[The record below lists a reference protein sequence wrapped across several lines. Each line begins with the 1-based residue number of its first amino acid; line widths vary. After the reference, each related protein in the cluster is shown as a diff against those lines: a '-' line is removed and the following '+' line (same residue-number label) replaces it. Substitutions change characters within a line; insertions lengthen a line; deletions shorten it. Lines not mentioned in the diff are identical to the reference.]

1 MAFDYNNY
9 YKLEYIESSGT
20 QYIETNVLVN
30 ETTNI
35 EIKCIFT
42 KLFDYNM
49 AVGVWSCLSASTT
62 STGNA
67 CISANGVADN
77 NISTYQLGLNTI
89 YEIRLGP
96 MFSGANVNGTEV
108 FSSNVNN
115 VVSTTATISIF
126 AAKDNSTVNNTG
138 SNVPMAEYWGGSY
151 GYVKVFYCKLYIGD
165 TLIRSF
171 VPAKRKSDNVLGLY
185 DEVNG
190 VFYTNAGTGTFI
202 EGPTILVI
210 PSLVDLE
217 SGIVNYHIMY
227 ACTNT
232 LSVGDDYFGWKVL
245 AIENG
250 RALLIS
256 DKVLDTMKPY
266 TSATSDNYSTYN
278 YSWLDC
284 DINSYLNST
293 FIEESTYNDF
303 NHFDIASVKHITE
316 TYTFADSNS
325 EGVASVTTTSNEK
338 IFLLSVDEVNKYFA
352 DDTARIAYN
361 SSGLAVSWWLRS
373 PGSLRSCYTAV
384 ITESGAIGTG
394 GSDINQSF
402 GIRPAFWCNYTG
414 WSYYLVSQPSAIG
427 FTSQSSSADTVA
439 IPVCNGKQTWTGT
452 KNTFTVANSTCS
464 GLDGES
470 NPLDGA
476 VRVAGLVEDIPAGV
490 GVAKTVVGDSVYNAV
505 WNDLVDCIEVP
516 NNVNLEYGY
525 AYSTDGTNFYKTK
538 SYLDCGYI
546 GIHSDTA
553 GFIMGDKGKY
563 RNQLKAAVAGF
574 VLAYVDKEY
583 PCGTPLT
590 CTENGYLT
598 KLKDEDIE
606 KNPHL
611 LVGTYWKNEPF
622 EYWGFDKGITDNLLI
637 EVKGR
642 KWIKVK

>member
-20 QYIETNVLVN
+20 QYIDTGIAESIYLTVDCKFYNPSPVN
-30 ETTNI
+30 HYLFGGQQNSNYFLYNGLYSNNSLEYNYS
-35 EIKCIFT
+35 EIKYT
-42 KLFDYNM
+42 
-49 AVGVWSCLSASTT
+49 ASTMVELQQDLGSDT
-62 STGNA
+62 LVSR
-67 CISANGVADN
+67 INGVDYFSSFSTENTVSNTNFYIFACL
-77 NISTYQLGLNTI
+77 NISGN
-89 YEIRLGP
+89 IRLYDSTLRLYY
-96 MFSGANVNGTEV
+96 FNIRNTEDQSFQRV
-108 FSSNVNN
+108 F
-115 VVSTTATISIF
+115 T
-126 AAKDNSTVNNTG
+126 
-138 SNVPMAEYWGGSY
+138 
-151 GYVKVFYCKLYIGD
+151 
-165 TLIRSF
+165 
-171 VPAKRKSDNVLGLY
+171 PAKRKSDNVLGLY

-217 SGIVNYHIMY
+217 KGITVP
-227 ACTNT
+227 
-232 LSVGDDYFGWKVL
+232 K
-245 AIENG
+245 
-250 RALLIS
+250 R
-256 DKVLDTMKPY
+256 
-266 TSATSDNYSTYN
+266 
-278 YSWLDC
+278 
-284 DINSYLNST
+284 DINSLIDAVYNNEQLSYSGQDIICNSFFT
-293 FIEESTYNDF
+293 GPSY
-303 NHFDIASVKHITE
+303 S
-316 TYTFADSNS
+316 
-325 EGVASVTTTSNEK
+325 
-338 IFLLSVDEVNKYFA
+338 
-352 DDTARIAYN
+352 
-361 SSGLAVSWWLRS
+361 LA
-373 PGSLRSCYTAV
+373 
-384 ITESGAIGTG
+384 
-394 GSDINQSF
+394 
-402 GIRPAFWCNYTG
+402 
-414 WSYYLVSQPSAIG
+414 SQPSAIG

-490 GVAKTVVGDSVYNAV
+490 GVAKTVVGDNVYNAV

-563 RNQLKAAVAGF
+563 SNQLKAAVAGF